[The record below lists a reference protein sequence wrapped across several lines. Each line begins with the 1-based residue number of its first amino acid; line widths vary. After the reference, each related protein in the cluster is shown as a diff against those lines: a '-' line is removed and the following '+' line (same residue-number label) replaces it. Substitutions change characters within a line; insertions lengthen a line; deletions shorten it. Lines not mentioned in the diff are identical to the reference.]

1 MKSIFVICA
10 LTMLVQ
16 VMATEQKA
24 ELQANL
30 GQVHELM
37 DLSPNVAKLGQQLT
51 EMQHLVHPIV
61 QSHTY
66 QHQWFRNLLMY
77 VFIGF
82 TLMNCS
88 NWGIFYS
95 FIFDIQGWYWDCLDN
110 ARTNLTLI

>member
-1 MKSIFVICA
+1 M
-10 LTMLVQ
+10 
-16 VMATEQKA
+16 
-24 ELQANL
+24 
-30 GQVHELM
+30 M
-37 DLSPNVAKLGQQLT
+37 DLAPNVPKIVPYLSDLSALAT
-51 EMQHLVHPIV
+51 PIV

-77 VFIGF
+77 VFIGL

-95 FIFDIQGWYWDCLDN
+95 FVFDIQGWYWDCLDN